1 MELPERLRDAI
12 EAELNIQSSKQ
23 LAKLTADLSQR
34 YREDPSDGRTFI
46 RSQADVEAYAA
57 FRMPATFGAAGAV
70 LDQVQEVLPAW
81 QPQTLLDIGAGPG
94 TVMWAAASRFPSL
107 KAVDLVEREA
117 DMIRFGRRLAGYA
130 ENSLVKQAKWIQ
142 GDIRDQE
149 LKPHDLVTAAYVLGE
164 LDSGARADFVS
175 KLWEAANGTL
185 VIIEP
190 GTTQGF
196 ARIREAREQLIA
208 LGAQI
213 AAPCPHQ
220 EECPITGSNWCHF
233 SQRVARSS
241 LHRQIKSGELGYED
255 EKFSYVAA
263 ARFPGRAVYG
273 RILRHP
279 QVRKG
284 HIIFEV
290 CGPDGLETKIIS
302 RRQKDLYR
310 LAKELQWGSVFPDE

>member
-1 MELPERLRDAI
+1 M
-12 EAELNIQSSKQ
+12 
-23 LAKLTADLSQR
+23 
-34 YREDPSDGRTFI
+34 
-46 RSQADVEAYAA
+46 AA
-57 FRMPATFGAAGAV
+57 
-70 LDQVQEVLPAW
+70 
-81 QPQTLLDIGAGPG
+81 QTLLDIGAGPG

-196 ARIREAREQLIA
+196 ARIRRPGAADRFRSSDSGPVPIKKNADHGQQLVSLFA
-208 LGAQI
+208 AGGAQQS
-213 AAPCPHQ
+213 AP
-220 EECPITGSNWCHF
+220 
-233 SQRVARSS
+233 
-241 LHRQIKSGELGYED
+241 
-255 EKFSYVAA
+255 
-263 ARFPGRAVYG
+263 
-273 RILRHP
+273 
-279 QVRKG
+279 
-284 HIIFEV
+284 
-290 CGPDGLETKIIS
+290 PD
-302 RRQKDLYR
+302 
-310 LAKELQWGSVFPDE
+310 